1 MPVVPMVAR
10 KEPGISLL
18 VSFFVPGV
26 GTMINGETGKGIGI
40 LVGYFSCAVLS
51 FLLIPIIGMIAFWV
65 WGLVDA
71 YQGAQRFNIAHG
83 LMP

>member
-40 LVGYFSCAVLS
+40 LVGYFMCAVLS
-51 FLLIPIIGMIAFWV
+51 FLLIPIIGMIAFWI